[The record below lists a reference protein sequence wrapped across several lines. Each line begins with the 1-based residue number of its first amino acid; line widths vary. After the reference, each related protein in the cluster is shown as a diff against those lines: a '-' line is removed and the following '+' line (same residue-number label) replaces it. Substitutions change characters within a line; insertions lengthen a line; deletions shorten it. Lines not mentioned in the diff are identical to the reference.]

1 MEYKIVMPVLSDT
14 MDKGK
19 LIKWHVKENDR
30 VKKGDV
36 IAEVESDKAI
46 MEVQTFKDGVVKKLL
61 AKEGDEIEV
70 KKPIAIIETDT
81 KEAENKKEQ
90 EEKPKERVQK
100 NNLKETKEEISIFED
115 ILPANKPKIAKTKA
129 AASPAAKKE
138 ALKINLDIESL
149 QKEGKIPTPAHLKDI
164 KETELKK
171 YFTPK
176 ALKLIKEYQIDINSF
191 KLNKKY
197 KEEDIKNFIKENN
210 IPKIS
215 PLSSN
220 QKAVIQN
227 LKNSLQKPIFHIYE
241 TIEIGFDIKFKFTA
255 YFLKILAKVMQNHP
269 KTRAVLKQN
278 SLQIYP
284 SSNISVALA
293 KDNELYMA
301 VIKKAE
307 DKSLNQIEEWLK
319 EIKTKKL
326 SKEDM
331 EGSTFGVSNLGMF
344 KIEAFDAIINKD
356 DSAIAAIGEIK
367 ENRFKTIFTFD
378 HRILNG
384 KDAALFVKELK
395 EAFLEGRYV

>member
-46 MEVQTFKDGVVKKLL
+46 MEVQTFKDGIVKKLL
-61 AKEGDEIEV
+61 AKEGEEIEV
-70 KKPIAIIETDT
+70 KKPIAIIETDI
-81 KEAENKKEQ
+81 KEAESKNSKTKLKKM
-90 EEKPKERVQK
+90 PKK
-100 NNLKETKEEISIFED
+100 NNLKESKKEVSIFED
-115 ILPANKPKIAKTKA
+115 ILPANEPKITKIKG

-149 QKEGKIPTPAHLKDI
+149 QKEGKLPTPAHLKDI
-164 KETELKK
+164 NEEKLKK

-176 ALKLIKEYQIDINSF
+176 ALKLIKDYQIDINSF
-191 KLNKKY
+191 KFDKKY

-227 LKNSLQKPIFHIYE
+227 LQNSLQKPTFHIYE
-241 TIEIGFDIKFKFTA
+241 TIEIGFDVKLKFTA
-255 YFLKILAKVMQNHP
+255 YFIKILGEVMQNHP
-269 KTRAVLKQN
+269 KTRAVLEQN
-278 SLQIYP
+278 SLKIYP

-293 KDNELYMA
+293 KDDELYMV
-301 VIKKAE
+301 VIKRVE
-307 DKSLNQIEEWLK
+307 NKSLIEIEEWLK

-344 KIEAFDAIINKD
+344 KIEAFDAIINKN
-356 DSAIAAIGEIK
+356 DSAIVAIGEIK
-367 ENRFKTIFTFD
+367 NNIFKAVFTFD

-395 EAFLEGRYV
+395 EAFLEGKYV